1 MADNDKDGRLTA
13 DEFIVA
19 MHCCDIARTGQPLPI
34 SLPDGWLPTN
44 AVQDERKNSLP
55 KSNETPSYAELNQQ
69 LKETIQASN
78 NSSATEPNEPDR
90 KPTVATYEEKRL
102 KNYEVCSENCHLTNE
117 KKNVFTR
124 REIANWNDVDNY
136 YATKKKANAENA
148 KNEVRT
154 SVDLVQSAQ
163 AFFLVVYDVRIFFRT

>member
-102 KNYEVCSENCHLTNE
+102 KNYEVCSENCHLTDEN
-117 KKNVFTR
+117 KMFSLGGKSRIGTTSTITTRPRRKRTPRTR
-124 REIANWNDVDNY
+124 R
-136 YATKKKANAENA
+136 T
-148 KNEVRT
+148 R
-154 SVDLVQSAQ
+154 
-163 AFFLVVYDVRIFFRT
+163 